1 MTISKNRR
9 YGHAEQITK
18 NEAGRMGLHKLPIY
32 LNSSVHDAITKLRG
46 LPGDS
51 QTLDSILYECI
62 TAALDSEDVTSD
74 PWKPL

>member
-1 MTISKNRR
+1 
-9 YGHAEQITK
+9 
-18 NEAGRMGLHKLPIY
+18 MGLHKLPIY